1 MKKMLR
7 NVILIFLLGV
17 TGIIYQ
23 IVNEN
28 VEQSIQRLFIMVII
42 LALWKEFITFIIYN
56 IKNKKNNNKKNILLY
71 ISFLLIYIVCI
82 LFSLFFFGY
91 IIIVISLFS

>member
-23 IVNEN
+23 IVNGN

-56 IKNKKNNNKKNILLY
+56 IKNKKNINKKNILLY

>member
-56 IKNKKNNNKKNILLY
+56 IKNKKNNSKKNILLY

>member
-23 IVNEN
+23 IVNGN

-56 IKNKKNNNKKNILLY
+56 IKNKKDINKK
-71 ISFLLIYIVCI
+71 IYY
-82 LFSLFFFGY
+82 F
-91 IIIVISLFS
+91 

>member
-23 IVNEN
+23 IVNGN

-42 LALWKEFITFIIYN
+42 LALWKEFITFVIYN
-56 IKNKKNNNKKNILLY
+56 IKNKKDINKKNILLY